1 MTRNDKSDEQHL
13 NAEQSEHEVTGEV
26 VDEGTTGELLNDK
39 MSAEDILRENADESG
54 NVNDQPGF
62 DDGRLGGSDGEDRQ
76 GEPNNRLGS
85 DLGGEA
91 EGGAGTGRSGGV
103 DGGPERKTP
112 LPG

>member
-1 MTRNDKSDEQHL
+1 MTRSDEER
-13 NAEQSEHEVTGEV
+13 NTVPGEV
-26 VDEGTTGELLNDK
+26 VDEGTTGELLQEK
-39 MSAEDILRENADESG
+39 MVAEDILRENADEGG

-85 DLGGEA
+85 DLSGEA
-91 EGGAGTGRSGGV
+91 EGGEGTSRSGGV

>member
-1 MTRNDKSDEQHL
+1 MTRNDEERNTVPAD
-13 NAEQSEHEVTGEV
+13 NTVPGEV
-26 VDEGTTGELLNDK
+26 VDEGTTGELLQEK
-39 MSAEDILRENADESG
+39 MVAEDILRENADESG

-62 DDGRLGGSDGEDRQ
+62 DDGRLGGHDGEDRQ

-85 DLGGEA
+85 DLSGEA
-91 EGGAGTGRSGGV
+91 EGGEGISRSGGV

>member
-1 MTRNDKSDEQHL
+1 MALAPAQTKDVALRAI
-13 NAEQSEHEVTGEV
+13 AERLRASR
-26 VDEGTTGELLNDK
+26 D
-39 MSAEDILRENADESG
+39 AILRENADESG

-91 EGGAGTGRSGGV
+91 QGGEGTGRSGGV

>member
-1 MTRNDKSDEQHL
+1 MTRNDEERNTVPAD
-13 NAEQSEHEVTGEV
+13 NTVTGEV
-26 VDEGTTGELLNDK
+26 VDEGTTGELLQEK
-39 MSAEDILRENADESG
+39 MVAEDILRENADESG

-62 DDGRLGGSDGEDRQ
+62 RDGRLGGHDGEDRQ

-85 DLGGEA
+85 DLSGEA
-91 EGGAGTGRSGGV
+91 EGGEGTSRSGGV